1 MCKDSHDSVPPQSN
15 LSTLAVAHAGI
26 FGIRLAVTVT
36 PATQEGRAPACAARE
51 FGKWAARLLATDEQA
66 SFVRR
71 EAERGQEQAQGQ
83 ASDGEEGAVVEVEH
97 DELEHEDNAAS
108 LLLPPPAGYVGRG
121 AAEAL
126 YALLGAAQDGAAPAT
141 DQQAFFDLLQRA
153 GEEAGLLDLE
163 DETLDECVPLAVV
176 EEAVASHAEAF
187 AEDLAGVLQ

>member
-1 MCKDSHDSVPPQSN
+1 M
-15 LSTLAVAHAGI
+15 AVHI
-26 FGIRLAVTVT
+26 
-36 PATQEGRAPACAARE
+36 PATQGMFCRATY
-51 FGKWAARLLATDEQA
+51 GVLDT
-66 SFVRR
+66 
-71 EAERGQEQAQGQ
+71 
-83 ASDGEEGAVVEVEH
+83 
-97 DELEHEDNAAS
+97 
-108 LLLPPPAGYVGRG
+108 
-121 AAEAL
+121 AEAL